1 MGGHTKAEARKIVA
15 ETKAEVKAEIV
26 AKITADT
33 AKMTPLE
40 VSAALIEEYVKPE
53 IRKDPNILIDA
64 RRPKTR
70 DIRETVYYY
79 ACDLIDDDAAT
90 KATFDALL
98 NQGSSKNSAELDIFY
113 ALLGRVFEVAMGDPD
128 RWPTVLELL
137 RNGGPESSICDIFP
151 ELDWLE
157 DPAEL
162 QFPDGSPVVSW
173 IKISTDE
180 RGEPS
185 IEVQHLDESEDRQK
199 KSLKH

>member
-40 VSAALIEEYVKPE
+40 VSAALTEEYVKPE

-70 DIRETVYYY
+70 DIRETVFYY

-137 RNGGPESSICDIFP
+137 RNGVPESSRPLQPIRKDLVIRFRRQRLAR
-151 ELDWLE
+151 EAIMAAKEISVKKYVVRLSGEERERLE
-157 DPAEL
+157 TL
-162 QFPDGSPVVSW
+162 IRKG
-173 IKISTDE
+173 
-180 RGEPS
+180 
-185 IEVQHLDESEDRQK
+185 
-199 KSLKH
+199 